1 MNNRTRNTLIANTAP
16 VSTVAFAGGKL
27 VALVLVLIT
36 PLTERDECLT

>member
-1 MNNRTRNTLIANTAP
+1 MNNPTRNASIANTAP
-16 VSTVAFAGGKL
+16 VSSVAFVGGKL